1 VAGREGACGKFVR
14 KLYLFE
20 NFYPEMQNL
29 QLKLFSER
37 YKDKIE
43 ILSTH
48 DVFFVRNLQILSENG
63 DFLLC
68 LVI

>member
-1 VAGREGACGKFVR
+1 MR